1 MLQRPRR
8 NRWGGTLTANIK
20 NAVGRIK
27 KTKIRHEK
35 LPIMALAEVNAIIG
49 KYRPCPMGTV
59 NTINRISLLYDLH
72 IIIPVY
78 NNDRYL
84 KECLTSVLQQKTK
97 YSFYVTVVDDGSTD
111 RTAEI
116 ADEFAHL
123 QNIQVI
129 HQENRGF
136 SGARNRALECI
147 LGRYIAFVDSDDK
160 MTENA
165 VEKILDT
172 AYKTEAD
179 IVEGAAYKIT
189 ETGKVYGIIKSEN
202 YFGNP
207 QNIQLRG
214 MPWGKIYRAELWK
227 NMKFPEGYLFEDSI
241 NGYCVYP
248 NANKKYAISDIV
260 YEYRRNPKG
269 ISLSSLNDL
278 RALDTFWITEYLWN
292 WMIENKQPID
302 RNTVVRMIDQLR
314 LNCRRTVA
322 LPEEAQK
329 AGFLKMC
336 ILVENVMPIFA
347 KHYLE
352 EADKAFLQTFLN
364 KDYGEYR
371 YRSNG

>member
-1 MLQRPRR
+1 
-8 NRWGGTLTANIK
+8 
-20 NAVGRIK
+20 
-27 KTKIRHEK
+27 
-35 LPIMALAEVNAIIG
+35 
-49 KYRPCPMGTV
+49 
-59 NTINRISLLYDLH
+59 
-72 IIIPVY
+72 
-78 NNDRYL
+78 
-84 KECLTSVLQQKTK
+84 
-97 YSFYVTVVDDGSTD
+97 
-111 RTAEI
+111 
-116 ADEFAHL
+116 
-123 QNIQVI
+123 
-129 HQENRGF
+129 
-136 SGARNRALECI
+136 
-147 LGRYIAFVDSDDK
+147 
-160 MTENA
+160 
-165 VEKILDT
+165 
-172 AYKTEAD
+172 
-179 IVEGAAYKIT
+179 
-189 ETGKVYGIIKSEN
+189 
-202 YFGNP
+202 
-207 QNIQLRG
+207 
-214 MPWGKIYRAELWK
+214 
-227 NMKFPEGYLFEDSI
+227 MKFPEGYLFEDSI
-241 NGYCVYP
+241 NGYCVYL